1 MEFDILSYYNIFW
14 QSILDYHKY
23 DDVQKEISNPF
34 KENTFEYLLYQKNW
48 IDTVQWHFED
58 IIRDP
63 YINPEIGIE
72 IKRKI
77 DTLNQFRT
85 NLVEQIDDYYYQL
98 FSNVSLKENATINTE
113 TPAWAID
120 RLSIL
125 ALKIYHFEQEFLRP
139 DIEQNFKDNIN
150 VKLMVLKEQKHDL
163 ISSLQQLLIDL
174 SNGDKIMKC
183 YRQMKMYND
192 NELNPILRKIGK

>member
-23 DDVQKEISNPF
+23 DDVEKEISNPF
-34 KENTFEYLLYQKNW
+34 NEKTIEYLLYKKNW
-48 IDTVQWHFED
+48 IDTVQWHYED

-63 YINPEIGIE
+63 FIHPETGIE

-77 DTLNQFRT
+77 DALNQLRT
-85 NLVEQIDDYYYQL
+85 NLVEQIDDYYYHL
-98 FSNVSLKENATINTE
+98 FSKVNLKENATINTE
-113 TPAWAID
+113 TPAWAVD

-125 ALKIYHFEQEFLRP
+125 ALKIYHFEQEFLRI
-139 DIEQNFKDNIN
+139 DIEQNFKDNVN
-150 VKLMVLKEQKHDL
+150 NKLMVLKEQKHDL

-174 SNGDKIMKC
+174 SKGDKIMKC

-192 NELNPILRKIGK
+192 NELNPILRNIGK

>member
-1 MEFDILSYYNIFW
+1 MEFDILSYYNVFW

-23 DDVQKEISNPF
+23 DDVEKEISNPF
-34 KENTFEYLLYQKNW
+34 NENTIEYLLYKKNW
-48 IDTVQWHFED
+48 IDTVQWHYED

-63 YINPEIGIE
+63 FIHPETGIE

-77 DTLNQFRT
+77 DALNQLRT
-85 NLVEQIDDYYYQL
+85 NLVEQIDDYYYHL
-98 FSNVSLKENATINTE
+98 FSNVSLKDNATINTE
-113 TPAWAID
+113 TPAWAVD

-125 ALKIYHFEQEFLRP
+125 ALKIYHFEQEFLRI
-139 DIEQNFKDNIN
+139 DIEQNFKDNVN
-150 VKLMVLKEQKHDL
+150 NKLMVLKEQKHDL

-192 NELNPILRKIGK
+192 NELNPILRNIGK

>member
-1 MEFDILSYYNIFW
+1 MEFDVLSYYNIYW

-125 ALKIYHFEQEFLRP
+125 ALKIYHFEQEIDRN
-139 DIEQNFKDNIN
+139 DINQ
-150 VKLMVLKEQKHDL
+150 VLKQNVIEKLEVLREQKQDL
-163 ISSLQQLLIDL
+163 INSLHQLLIDL
-174 SNGDKIMKC
+174 RNGNKIMKC

-192 NELNPILRKIGK
+192 NELNPILRNIGK

>member
-23 DDVQKEISNPF
+23 DDVEKEISNPF
-34 KENTFEYLLYQKNW
+34 NENTIEYLLYKKNW
-48 IDTVQWHFED
+48 IDTVQWHYED

-63 YINPEIGIE
+63 FIHPETGIE

-77 DTLNQFRT
+77 DALNQLRT
-85 NLVEQIDDYYYQL
+85 NLVEQIDDYYYHL
-98 FSNVSLKENATINTE
+98 FSNVNLKENATINTE
-113 TPAWAID
+113 TPAWAVD

-125 ALKIYHFEQEFLRP
+125 ALKIYHFEQEFLRI
-139 DIEQNFKDNIN
+139 DIEQNFKDNVN

-192 NELNPILRKIGK
+192 NELNPILRNIGK

>member
-1 MEFDILSYYNIFW
+1 MEFDVLSYYNIYW

-125 ALKIYHFEQEFLRP
+125 ALKIYHFEQEIDRN
-139 DIEQNFKDNIN
+139 DINQ
-150 VKLMVLKEQKHDL
+150 VLKQNVIEKLEVLREQKQDL
-163 ISSLQQLLIDL
+163 INSLHQLLIDL
-174 SNGDKIMKC
+174 RNGNKIMKC

>member
-23 DDVQKEISNPF
+23 DDVEKEISNPF
-34 KENTFEYLLYQKNW
+34 NENTIENLLYKKNW
-48 IDTVQWHFED
+48 IDTVQWHYED

-63 YINPEIGIE
+63 FIHPETGIE

-77 DTLNQFRT
+77 DSLNQLRT
-85 NLVEQIDDYYYQL
+85 NLVEKIDDYYYHL
-98 FSNVSLKENATINTE
+98 FSKVNLKENATINTE
-113 TPAWAID
+113 TPAWAVD

-125 ALKIYHFEQEFLRP
+125 ALKIYHFEQEFLRI
-139 DIEQNFKDNIN
+139 DIEQNFKDNVN

-192 NELNPILRKIGK
+192 NELNPILRNIGK